1 MQHLTHNVDFPFLTE
16 RKLNL
21 RYVVSRLERRE
32 KRGVDKPE
40 ETIEG
45 EIYPM
50 SHNLDLMKIHQQIT

>member
-1 MQHLTHNVDFPFLTE
+1 MVC
-16 RKLNL
+16 RKQTG
-21 RYVVSRLERRE
+21 E

-50 SHNLDLMKIHQQIT
+50 SHNLDLMKIHQQIA